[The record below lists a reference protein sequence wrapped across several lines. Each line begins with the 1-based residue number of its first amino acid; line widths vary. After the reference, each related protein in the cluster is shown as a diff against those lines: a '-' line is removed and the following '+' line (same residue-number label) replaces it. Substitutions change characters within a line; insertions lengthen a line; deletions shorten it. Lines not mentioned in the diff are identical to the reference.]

1 MLRVSTYHEKGSD
14 KLINK
19 KHCHE
24 NRYEIIQTLSSDGNF
39 VIKDALYPIEYG
51 SVFLINGIDL
61 HCSAPQKPNLYTRNK
76 IILNSEILF
85 NLAEQMGC
93 TSIIQSMFIDT
104 GSAVVKLDSSE
115 IEQVDTIFQEICDL
129 QNEGS
134 EQNRLA
140 LYARIFQLLQI
151 CYNNHKEKKPK
162 LDNCVSQ
169 ALAYINDNIT
179 NDISLDRLSEALFI
193 NKSYLCRQFKKAT
206 NMTINEYIKNR
217 RLSIAKKKLQFTDI
231 SISNIAFLCGFSNF
245 SHFSNFFKKLEGISP
260 SQYREKLQ
268 K

>member
-179 NDISLDRLSEALFI
+179 TLTGVDEVAKSCFVTE
-193 NKSYLCRQFKKAT
+193 SYLYRLFK
-206 NMTINEYIKNR
+206 NELHKTPAKYIASK
-217 RLSIAKKKLQFTDI
+217 RLLLAERMI
-231 SISNIAFLCGFSNF
+231 SDGEKPTTVYEKCGFSDYTTFYRNYRA
-245 SHFSNFFKKLEGISP
+245 FFGRSP
-260 SQYREKLQ
+260 SDF
-268 K
+268 